1 MMLLMKLAFR
11 NLARNMRRSIITLA
25 AIGVGLM
32 VLILG
37 LTLRTGQ
44 YEQMINSGV
53 SQLAG
58 HVVVQHPNFQ
68 EEKEPEFLI
77 HNHSQIQQELQQKF
91 PEAHIT
97 SRLFISG
104 LINSTTSPTFAGITA
119 VDPKSE
125 ELVSEFSE
133 KIVKGEWLDDEN
145 IKGILIGKNMAET
158 LNVDLGDKLVFTGQ
172 NNGEMN
178 SQLFRV
184 KGIFRV
190 GATEIDSFVA
200 FIHYKAAQ
208 KFLQQEDVI
217 HQIAVHLPNSK
228 ASQSAKDTTQQMLE
242 SQISKHE
249 IDVLLWKEAL
259 PDIVNM
265 IKVDQVSNEF
275 INIVLLVIV
284 SMGILN
290 TMLMSVLER
299 FREMGVL
306 LAVGM
311 QPQKL
316 AIMVLCEG
324 MILGILGALLGIL
337 LGFLISYPLVTTGL
351 DMSAQM
357 GESMPVGD
365 TVTSTMIK
373 GKYDWQMMGLYACE
387 AIVLSILSALYPAL
401 KILKLHPVEAM
412 RHH

>member
-1 MMLLMKLAFR
+1 MILLIKLAFR
-11 NLARNMRRSIITLA
+11 NLTRNMRRSIITLA
-25 AIGVGLM
+25 AIAVGLM

-58 HVVVQHPNFQ
+58 HVVIQHPRFQ
-68 EEKEPEFLI
+68 EEKEPEFLLK
-77 HNHSQIQQELQQKF
+77 NHSELQKQMQDKF
-91 PEAHIT
+91 PDAQIT
-97 SRLFISG
+97 SRLFLSG

-119 VDPKSE
+119 VDPQSE
-125 ELVSEFSE
+125 GEVSDFTE
-133 KIVKGEWLDDEN
+133 KLIKGQWLDDD

-172 NNGEMN
+172 YDGEMN

-184 KGIFRV
+184 KGIFKV
-190 GATEIDSFVA
+190 GAVEIDSFVA
-200 FIHYKAAQ
+200 FVHYKAAQ
-208 KFLQQEDVI
+208 KLIQQKDVI
-217 HQIAVHLPNSK
+217 HQVAVHLPESK
-228 ASQSAKDTTQQMLE
+228 KTMEAKSTTINVLDE
-242 SQISKHE
+242 QISTKKL
-249 IDVLLWKEAL
+249 DVLSWEEAL

-265 IKVDQVSNEF
+265 IKVDKVSNEL
-275 INIVLLVIV
+275 INIVLLIIV

-311 QPQKL
+311 RPQKL

-324 MILGILGALLGIL
+324 LILGVLGAFLGLILGYLA
-337 LGFLISYPLVTTGL
+337 SYSLVVSGL
-351 DMSAQM
+351 DLSAQM

-365 TVTSTMIK
+365 TVTSTVIK
-373 GKYDWQMMGLYACE
+373 GKYDWQMMGIYACE
-387 AIVLSILSALYPAL
+387 VVVLSVLSAIYPAL
-401 KILKLHPVEAM
+401 KILNLHPVEAM

>member
-1 MMLLMKLAFR
+1 MILLMKLAFR
-11 NLARNMRRSIITLA
+11 NLTRNLRRSIITLA
-25 AIGVGLM
+25 AIAVGLS

-58 HVVVQHPNFQ
+58 HVVVQHPSFQ
-68 EEKEPEFLI
+68 EEKEPEFLLQ
-77 HNHSQIQQELQQKF
+77 NHSELQQKIQETF

-97 SRLFISG
+97 SRLFLSG

-119 VDPKSE
+119 VDPKIE
-125 ELVSEFSE
+125 GEVSEFTE
-133 KIVKGEWLDDEN
+133 KLVEGVWLDDD

-172 NNGEMN
+172 YNGEMN

-184 KGIFRV
+184 KGIFKV

-200 FIHYKAAQ
+200 FIHYQAAQ
-208 KFLQQEDVI
+208 KLMQQKDVI
-217 HQIAVHLPNSK
+217 HQISVHLPNSQDTEQAK
-228 ASQSAKDTTQQMLE
+228 AMTQKLLQTK
-242 SQISKHE
+242 ISKEE
-249 IDVLLWKEAL
+249 IDVLSWGEAL

-265 IKVDQVSNEF
+265 VKVDKTSNEF
-275 INIVLLVIV
+275 INIVLLIIV

-311 QPQKL
+311 RPQKL
-316 AIMVLCEG
+316 ALMVLCEG
-324 MILGILGALLGIL
+324 FILGILGAILGIILGIL
-337 LGFLISYPLVTTGL
+337 VSYPLVTTGL
-351 DMSAQM
+351 DMSASM

-365 TVTSTMIK
+365 TVTSTIIQ

-387 AIVLSILSALYPAL
+387 AVILSILSAIYPAI
-401 KILKLHPVEAM
+401 KILNLHPVEAM